1 MDTRQQN
8 LQTSHVSATKRKV
21 DIRQRNSL
29 QIKLQFKHPICK
41 KRWFADALGL
51 KFGPASN
58 PILDWDSKRQ
68 KKNTKCRW
76 RESGCVPSRR
86 ESCSSG
92 SFGHLRPPSIG
103 PDLTCRRSVRL
114 NSLAVRST
122 LWAFWSFCCIPVF
135 VGSLS
140 WWGGHWL
147 QSAVAMRGCTRSATV
162 SRWVVWIKWH
172 PHARH
177 DQQRASVPGED
188 CTLWTVQQVTL
199 HTLWVQHWANTV
211 TKSES
216 SSLWLVFVL

>member
-76 RESGCVPSRR
+76 RESGCVLSRR

-114 NSLAVRST
+114 NSLALRST

-140 WWGGHWL
+140 WWGATDCRVLLPWGGVLGL
-147 QSAVAMRGCTRSATV
+147 QLCLGGWFDSNGIHMPDMTNNA
-162 SRWVVWIKWH
+162 
-172 PHARH
+172 
-177 DQQRASVPGED
+177 
-188 CTLWTVQQVTL
+188 QVFL
-199 HTLWVQHWANTV
+199 ERIVHFELYNR
-211 TKSES
+211 
-216 SSLWLVFVL
+216 

>member
-1 MDTRQQN
+1 MFLQPKGKWTSDKETVCKSSCNLNILFVRKGDLLMLWDLNLGRQTTRFR
-8 LQTSHVSATKRKV
+8 TET
-21 DIRQRNSL
+21 
-29 QIKLQFKHPICK
+29 
-41 KRWFADALGL
+41 
-51 KFGPASN
+51 
-58 PILDWDSKRQ
+58 Q

-76 RESGCVPSRR
+76 RESGCVLSRR

-103 PDLTCRRSVRL
+103 PDLTCWRSVRL

-147 QSAVAMRGCTRSATV
+147 QSAVAVRGCTRSATV
-162 SRWVVWIKWH
+162 SRWVVWFKWH